1 MHLNATPRCPPPPAP
16 PPTNTNSTA
25 QPGLPLAIV
34 IVTRPPYDY
43 AKYEL
48 RPLHLLVQSLASNSP
63 TLAREAPL
71 MLYATDATEA
81 ALLTAPAPSWPTK
94 ILFRHFQAAVGAD
107 VDVHRLPEKI
117 KCIAPVDFRG
127 VGDIVRYSA
136 VFRSLKRLYGGRAA
150 LDELPVRHVLVT
162 DADGFAWKDVSASAI
177 VAQARAIWYSDNRG
191 AAGAGPAER
200 PPLVDTLARA
210 RLFCSLH
217 PFAATLRSP
226 AWDEHAPRMAV
237 GRDWAAWEV
246 ASAELLPV
254 PDADLADDPLVLLEA
269 RRLSQAVT
277 GCSPI
282 TCCSRPPGGQG
293 AAIRVQAAIG
303 IPTLHTHAGGDLPL
317 APLGARGVLARAAAG
332 GGKPNPKRNPDPNP
346 KRNPNPA
353 DRRWR
358 G

>member
-34 IVTRPPYDY
+34 IVTRPPYDD

-81 ALLTAPAPSWPTK
+81 ALLTAPTPSWPTK
-94 ILFRHFQAAVGAD
+94 ILVRHFQAAVGAD

-177 VAQARAIWYSDNRG
+177 VAQAQTIWYSDNRG

-246 ASAELLPV
+246 ASAELLPA

-269 RRLSQAVT
+269 HRLSQAAAR
-277 GCSPI
+277 
-282 TCCSRPPGGQG
+282 SR
-293 AAIRVQAAIG
+293 V
-303 IPTLHTHAGGDLPL
+303 AGGLPVARVPPYESRL
-317 APLGARGVLARAAAG
+317 PSGSPHCICMQAVTFRSLLSELEAFWRAPLLEAVSLTRSVARTLSVAL
-332 GGKPNPKRNPDPNP
+332 P
-346 KRNPNPA
+346 
-353 DRRWR
+353 
-358 G
+358 